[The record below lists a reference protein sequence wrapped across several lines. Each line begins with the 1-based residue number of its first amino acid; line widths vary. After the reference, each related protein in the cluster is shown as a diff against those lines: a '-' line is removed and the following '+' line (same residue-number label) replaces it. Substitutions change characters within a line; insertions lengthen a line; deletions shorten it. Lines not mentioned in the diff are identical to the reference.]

1 MNSTDSNMNQ
11 IRSFIFRAFPTAK
24 KRGIHDDS
32 PLLES
37 GIIDSLGMLDVVA
50 FLEQTFEIKV
60 EDEELVPD
68 NFASMRALGDFVLD
82 KKVHCG
88 TV

>member
-1 MNSTDSNMNQ
+1 MTHSEQIPQQ
-11 IRSFIFRAFPTAK
+11 IRTFVFHNFPGAK
-24 KRGIHDDS
+24 KRAVNDDS

-50 FLEQTFEIKV
+50 FLEQTFGIKV

-68 NFASMRALGDFVLD
+68 NFASIKALTDFVMN
-82 KKVHCG
+82 KKML
-88 TV
+88 TPTA